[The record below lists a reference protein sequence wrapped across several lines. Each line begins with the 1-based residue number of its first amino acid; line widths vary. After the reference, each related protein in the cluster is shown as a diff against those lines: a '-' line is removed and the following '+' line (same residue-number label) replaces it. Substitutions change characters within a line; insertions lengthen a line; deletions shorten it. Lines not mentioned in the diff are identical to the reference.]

1 MSRYRFSVSSSDSR
15 QEGIIESESFRAA
28 VDALGEHVTVQLGD
42 VLEIGVNGF
51 PPALYTCVGEVRTG
65 LPVWV
70 PSGQLAA

>member
-1 MSRYRFSVSSSDSR
+1 MSRYRFAVSSSDTR
-15 QEGIIESESFRAA
+15 QEGTIESDSFRAA

-51 PPALYTCVGEVRTG
+51 PPASYRCVGEVRNG
-65 LPVWV
+65 LPIWV